1 MAQQDSEVRRLV
13 ALGSPSQDDPALAG
27 FTQLLPNMSA
37 ADRCL
42 DAACVTLGFDLAEVR
57 QAVLWLC

>member
-1 MAQQDSEVRRLV
+1 MQQDSEVKRLV
-13 ALGSPSQDDPALAG
+13 ALGSPTQEDPALSG
-27 FTQLLPNMSA
+27 FTQAPPNLSA

-57 QAVLWLC
+57 LCVAG